1 MEKIALICD
10 STSDLHKEIYEKYN
24 IEMVPFRIIYKDR
37 EFLDNV
43 TISPQEVYN
52 NLSKEVPTTS
62 LPSLQTIDEI
72 FYKIEKEGYTHAI
85 VITVSSGLSGTFNAM
100 NLVSQ
105 NHPDLN
111 IHIFDSKTL
120 TMGTGA
126 TVLKCAKMI
135 EAGISFNDIIEELPR
150 YQDKISVF
158 YVIDTLEYLKK
169 GGRIGKVSGTIG
181 ELLNLKPIISV
192 NKEGIYYTYEKA
204 RGKKQGLNKLFSI
217 GEKALNEGP
226 CSVFV
231 LHGGAESEA
240 KALAARFQ
248 CHPNLK
254 DTYFG
259 DISPSAGVHT
269 GPGLVGIVVIRE
281 S

>member
-1 MEKIALICD
+1 M
-10 STSDLHKEIYEKYN
+10 
-24 IEMVPFRIIYKDR
+24 
-37 EFLDNV
+37 
-43 TISPQEVYN
+43 
-52 NLSKEVPTTS
+52 
-62 LPSLQTIDEI
+62 
-72 FYKIEKEGYTHAI
+72 
-85 VITVSSGLSGTFNAM
+85 
-100 NLVSQ
+100 
-105 NHPDLN
+105 
-111 IHIFDSKTL
+111 
-120 TMGTGA
+120 
-126 TVLKCAKMI
+126 
-135 EAGISFNDIIEELPR
+135 
-150 YQDKISVF
+150 
-158 YVIDTLEYLKK
+158 EYLKK